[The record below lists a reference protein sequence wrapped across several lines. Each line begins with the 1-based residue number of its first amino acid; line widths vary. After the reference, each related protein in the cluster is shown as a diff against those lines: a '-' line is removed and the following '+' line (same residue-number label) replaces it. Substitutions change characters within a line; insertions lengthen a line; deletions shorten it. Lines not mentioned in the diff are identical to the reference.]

1 MQHILSFEKLEKNL
15 VWQKVAKS
23 IKITFA
29 IPCSRATYFS
39 WGFGPDA
46 FFILSLMVAKKS
58 LEKITLMIG

>member
-29 IPCSRATYFS
+29 TPCSRATYFS
-39 WGFGPDA
+39 WGFGPDPMP
-46 FFILSLMVAKKS
+46 FLSYLLWSQKS
-58 LEKITLMIG
+58 L

>member
-15 VWQKVAKS
+15 VRQK
-23 IKITFA
+23 I
-29 IPCSRATYFS
+29 
-39 WGFGPDA
+39 DNA